1 LFERTQ
7 NISALE
13 EAIKYEKMAIEAW
26 KLIIEA
32 AGDVYADDLM
42 MGVSEAEYIGIIHR
56 QTGHWKDELGYL
68 EKGLENLELKKAA
81 LKTVSSGVPAP
92 IFLITPDV
100 MDDKFFKISHTPVTT
115 SKFNEPIK
123 VSINITTPAG
133 IKWVSLRYRSVNQTQ
148 DFKAIEMTSTGDK
161 NIYQAT
167 IPSEE
172 IDLKFDLMYL
182 IEMMDNN
189 GNGRIYPDLNKETP
203 YVVIE
208 FERLS
213 TQPEGI

>member
-68 EKGLENLELKKAA
+68 EKGLENL
-81 LKTVSSGVPAP
+81 
-92 IFLITPDV
+92 
-100 MDDKFFKISHTPVTT
+100 
-115 SKFNEPIK
+115 
-123 VSINITTPAG
+123 
-133 IKWVSLRYRSVNQTQ
+133 
-148 DFKAIEMTSTGDK
+148 
-161 NIYQAT
+161 
-167 IPSEE
+167 
-172 IDLKFDLMYL
+172 
-182 IEMMDNN
+182 
-189 GNGRIYPDLNKETP
+189 
-203 YVVIE
+203 
-208 FERLS
+208 
-213 TQPEGI
+213 